1 MIGAGNLATQLARS
15 LPAAGHEVVQVYS
28 RSRESAELLAGRM
41 GCEAVTE
48 LAAVRPDADVYVF
61 AVKDSVLSQLVAAL
75 PQCGDDSVLVHTAGS
90 MPMDLFAS
98 RSEHYG
104 VFYPMQTF
112 SKQRDV
118 DFRQIPAFIE
128 SSDAFSHDVLF
139 ALASSLCDRVVEMS
153 TEDRRYLHL
162 AAVWACNFVNHCYD
176 ITSEVL
182 SSHGI
187 PFDVM
192 LPLIDE
198 TARKVHELTPKQAQT
213 GPAVRYDTNVMDRH
227 IALMAGEPQLQQLYK
242 ALSESI
248 HNRFSNDRKQ

>member
-41 GCEAVTE
+41 GCEAVAE

-61 AVKDSVLSQLVAAL
+61 AVKDSVLSQLVATL

-90 MPMDLFAS
+90 MPMDLFGS

-104 VFYPMQTF
+104 VLYPMQTF

-128 SSDAFSHDVLF
+128 SSDAFSHDVLC

-162 AAVWACNFVNHCYD
+162 AAVWACNFVNHC
-176 ITSEVL
+176 
-182 SSHGI
+182 
-187 PFDVM
+187 
-192 LPLIDE
+192 
-198 TARKVHELTPKQAQT
+198 
-213 GPAVRYDTNVMDRH
+213 
-227 IALMAGEPQLQQLYK
+227 
-242 ALSESI
+242 
-248 HNRFSNDRKQ
+248 

>member
-48 LAAVRPDADVYVF
+48 LADVRPDADVYVL

-118 DFRQIPAFIE
+118 DFRQIPAFVE
-128 SSDAFSHDVLF
+128 SSDAFSHDVRC

-162 AAVWACNFVNHCYD
+162 AAVWACNFVDHCYD

-227 IALMAGEPQLQQLYK
+227 IDLMAGEPQLQQLYK

-248 HNRFSNDRKQ
+248 HNRFSNVRKQ